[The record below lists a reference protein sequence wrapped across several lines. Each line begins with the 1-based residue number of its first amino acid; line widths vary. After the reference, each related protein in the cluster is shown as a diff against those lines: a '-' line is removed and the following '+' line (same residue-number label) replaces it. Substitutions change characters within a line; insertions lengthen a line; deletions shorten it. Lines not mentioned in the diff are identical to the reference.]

1 MPKQKWE
8 YQVTSEER
16 KHKYDTITLD
26 KHMNKT
32 HAEGWELLGPPV
44 WVEPHFQ
51 FFWKRPI

>member
-51 FFWKRPI
+51 FFWKRPV